1 MTLRSRIMTKRGFPG
16 KESACQRR
24 RWGLNPW
31 LGRSSGEGNSSPHL
45 SCLGNPTGRGAW
57 LAIVHGV
64 AKDSD
69 TTLQPDDNNI
79 MTNSLIQ
86 SLRVTG
92 ITGNGLIQSSNIL
105 VFLKTSI
112 VIKNSVFSSHFGI
125 LFAIP
130 SYTLLH
136 KNY

>member
-24 RWGLNPW
+24 RWGLSPW

-57 LAIVHGV
+57 LAIVHRV
-64 AKDSD
+64 AKDAD
-69 TTLQPDDNNI
+69 TTLQPNDDNT

-86 SLRVTG
+86 SLRVIG
-92 ITGNGLIQSSNIL
+92 ITGNGLIQSSNTL
-105 VFLKTSI
+105 VFLKTTI
-112 VIKNSVFSSHFGI
+112 PLLKMVCFHCGI
-125 LFAIP
+125 LSAIP

-136 KNY
+136 KNH